1 MRWDGRHEPKPAT
14 KNVITVSPT
23 RTQSAISTSLEQ
35 RAKRGPQVASS
46 HAHRAGS
53 GILWRA
59 RRSPQ
64 PRPLARANALI
75 EPNTR

>member
-14 KNVITVSPT
+14 NNVTTVSPT

-35 RAKRGPQVASS
+35 RPKRGPQVAPSR
-46 HAHRAGS
+46 AHRAGS

-59 RRSPQ
+59 RRSPH
-64 PRPLARANALI
+64 PRPFARTNALI
-75 EPNTR
+75 EPNTK